1 MTLVA
6 DPVIYSRPLSG
17 SVVIV
22 LGVAS
27 LIALEFI
34 YLISDLLF
42 IAAFCRWRIE
52 MEQRRPRECLEKD

>member
-6 DPVIYSRPLSG
+6 DPVIYSRPLSV

-42 IAAFCRWRIE
+42 HRRIL
-52 MEQRRPRECLEKD
+52 PLAN

>member
-42 IAAFCRWRIE
+42 HRRIL
-52 MEQRRPRECLEKD
+52 PLAN